1 MMSEKIQSSTSFVTA
16 HGVVFGFV
24 VAGQAGGAPQP
35 VRGLKIHQVGS
46 TVTLAVTGSP
56 CFLGGASLPKYSL
69 TGPRQF
75 SGLTFSIIDVP
86 VKELLY
92 LNGAWSNVYCLPID
106 CIEAIKLHMACH
118 ADIHATRTFTQEF
131 CGRHGVRVL
140 WFGVLFAW
148 DTQDY
153 LPVDGSRT
161 DYYIA
166 PSYESPTPV
175 WTCLLHRADDARQ
188 ECPGCKAFDAA
199 MTVHCA
205 DPLFDSMGPQMFTRA
220 RVFDAQTG
228 RSPQR
233 LSRDEAGDSGSMREA
248 RLAEGSLH
256 ARLCQRGGTS
266 RGTFLHD
273 GANSAKMEDNVEG
286 VGGLIE
292 VTKKKYGCFVGQQ
305 LRVLGRTGDG
315 RNAVWKC
322 TGGKTVPVAQRDYG
336 WRWIKKGP
344 VRSSVEDLA
353 VSTLRTNPTM
363 QPPFAATPWKPT
375 IPCLAVDGRVDNA
388 DYSWMQ

>member
-1 MMSEKIQSSTSFVTA
+1 MSEKIQSSTSFGTA
-16 HGVVFGFV
+16 HGVVFGFL

-118 ADIHATRTFTQEF
+118 ADIHATRTFTLEF

-148 DTQDY
+148 DAQDY

-199 MTVHCA
+199 MTMHCVH
-205 DPLFDSMGPQMFTRA
+205 PLLDSMGPQMFTRV

-228 RSPQR
+228 RFPQR

-248 RLAEGSLH
+248 RLAEESLH

-266 RGTFLHD
+266 REAMD
-273 GANSAKMEDNVEG
+273 SAKMEDDVEG

-305 LRVLGRTGDG
+305 LRVLWRTGDPKQP
-315 RNAVWKC
+315 VWKC
-322 TGGKTVPVAQRDYG
+322 TGGKTVPVAQRDNG
-336 WRWIKKGP
+336 WRWIKNGP
-344 VRSSVEDLA
+344 EGSSVEDWA
-353 VSTLRTNPTM
+353 VSRLRTNPTM

-375 IPCLAVDGRVDNA
+375 LPCLADGRVNNA
-388 DYSWMQ
+388 AYSWMQ

>member
-1 MMSEKIQSSTSFVTA
+1 MSEKIQSSTSFGTA
-16 HGVVFGFV
+16 HGVVFGFL
-24 VAGQAGGAPQP
+24 VAGQAGGVPQP

-118 ADIHATRTFTQEF
+118 ADIHATRTFTLEF

-140 WFGVLFAW
+140 WFGVLFAR
-148 DTQDY
+148 DAQDY

-166 PSYESPTPV
+166 PAYESPTPV

-188 ECPGCKAFDAA
+188 ECSGCKAFDAA
-199 MTVHCA
+199 MTMHCA
-205 DPLFDSMGPQMFTRA
+205 HPLLDSMGPQMFTRV

-228 RSPQR
+228 KFPQR
-233 LSRDEAGDSGSMREA
+233 LLRDEAGDSGSMREA
-248 RLAEGSLH
+248 RLAEESLH

-266 RGTFLHD
+266 REAMD
-273 GANSAKMEDNVEG
+273 SAKMEDDVEG

-305 LRVLGRTGDG
+305 LRVLWRTGDPKQP
-315 RNAVWKC
+315 VWKC
-322 TGGKTVPVAQRDYG
+322 TGGKTVPVAQRDNG
-336 WRWIKKGP
+336 WRWIKNGP
-344 VRSSVEDLA
+344 EGSSVEDWA
-353 VSTLRTNPTM
+353 VSRLRTNPTM

-375 IPCLAVDGRVDNA
+375 IPCLAVDGRVDDA

>member
-1 MMSEKIQSSTSFVTA
+1 MMSEKIQSSTSFGTA
-16 HGVVFGFV
+16 HGVVFGFL

-118 ADIHATRTFTQEF
+118 ADIHATRTFTLEF

-148 DTQDY
+148 DAQDY

-166 PSYESPTPV
+166 PAYESPTPV

-188 ECPGCKAFDAA
+188 ECSGCKAFDAA
-199 MTVHCA
+199 MTMHCVH
-205 DPLFDSMGPQMFTRA
+205 PLLDSMGPQMFTRV

-228 RSPQR
+228 RFPQR

-248 RLAEGSLH
+248 RLAEESLH

-266 RGTFLHD
+266 REAMD
-273 GANSAKMEDNVEG
+273 SAKMEDDVEG

-305 LRVLGRTGDG
+305 LRVLWRTGDPKQP
-315 RNAVWKC
+315 VWKC
-322 TGGKTVPVAQRDYG
+322 TGGKTVPVAQRDNG
-336 WRWIKKGP
+336 WRWIKNGP
-344 VRSSVEDLA
+344 EGSSVEDWA
-353 VSTLRTNPTM
+353 VSRLRTNPTM

-388 DYSWMQ
+388 AYSWMQ

>member
-1 MMSEKIQSSTSFVTA
+1 MSEKIQSSTSFGTA
-16 HGVVFGFV
+16 HGVVFGFL

-69 TGPRQF
+69 TGPLQF

-118 ADIHATRTFTQEF
+118 ADIHATRTFTLEF

-148 DTQDY
+148 DAQDY

-199 MTVHCA
+199 MTMHCA
-205 DPLFDSMGPQMFTRA
+205 HPLLDSMGPQMFTRV

-228 RSPQR
+228 RFPQR

-248 RLAEGSLH
+248 RLAEESLH

-266 RGTFLHD
+266 REAMD
-273 GANSAKMEDNVEG
+273 SAKMEDNVEG

-292 VTKKKYGCFVGQQ
+292 VTKKYGCFVGQQ
-305 LRVLGRTGDG
+305 LRVLWRTGDPKQP
-315 RNAVWKC
+315 VWKC
-322 TGGKTVPVAQRDYG
+322 TGGKTVPVAQRDNG
-336 WRWIKKGP
+336 WRWIKNGP
-344 VRSSVEDLA
+344 EGSSVEDWA
-353 VSTLRTNPTM
+353 VSRLRTNPTM

-375 IPCLAVDGRVDNA
+375 LPCLADGRVNNA
-388 DYSWMQ
+388 AYSWMQ

>member
-1 MMSEKIQSSTSFVTA
+1 MSEKIQSSTSFGTA
-16 HGVVFGFV
+16 HGVVFGFL

-118 ADIHATRTFTQEF
+118 ADIHATRTFTLEF

-140 WFGVLFAW
+140 WFGVLFAR
-148 DTQDY
+148 DAQDY

-166 PSYESPTPV
+166 PAYESPTPV

-199 MTVHCA
+199 MTMHCA
-205 DPLFDSMGPQMFTRA
+205 HPLLDSMGPQMFTRA

-228 RSPQR
+228 RFPQR

-248 RLAEGSLH
+248 RLAEESLH

-266 RGTFLHD
+266 REAMD
-273 GANSAKMEDNVEG
+273 SAKMEDDVEG
-286 VGGLIE
+286 VGGMIE

-305 LRVLGRTGDG
+305 LRVLWRTGDPKQP
-315 RNAVWKC
+315 VWKC
-322 TGGKTVPVAQRDYG
+322 TGGKTVPVAQRDNG
-336 WRWIKKGP
+336 WRWIKNGP
-344 VRSSVEDLA
+344 EGSSVEDWA
-353 VSTLRTNPTM
+353 VSRLRTNPTM

-388 DYSWMQ
+388 AYSWMQ

>member
-1 MMSEKIQSSTSFVTA
+1 MSEKIQSSTSFGTA
-16 HGVVFGFV
+16 HGVVFGFL

-118 ADIHATRTFTQEF
+118 ADIHATRTFTLEF

-148 DTQDY
+148 DAQDY

-166 PSYESPTPV
+166 PAYESPTPV

-188 ECPGCKAFDAA
+188 ECSGCKAFDAA
-199 MTVHCA
+199 MTMHCVH
-205 DPLFDSMGPQMFTRA
+205 PLLDSMGPQMFTRV

-228 RSPQR
+228 KFPQR

-248 RLAEGSLH
+248 RLAEESLH

-266 RGTFLHD
+266 REAMD
-273 GANSAKMEDNVEG
+273 SAKMEDDVEG

-292 VTKKKYGCFVGQQ
+292 VTKKKYGCFAG
-305 LRVLGRTGDG
+305 
-315 RNAVWKC
+315 A
-322 TGGKTVPVAQRDYG
+322 
-336 WRWIKKGP
+336 
-344 VRSSVEDLA
+344 LA
-353 VSTLRTNPTM
+353 DR
-363 QPPFAATPWKPT
+363 
-375 IPCLAVDGRVDNA
+375 
-388 DYSWMQ
+388 

>member
-1 MMSEKIQSSTSFVTA
+1 MSEKIQSSTSFGTA
-16 HGVVFGFV
+16 HGVVFGFL

-148 DTQDY
+148 DAQDY

-166 PSYESPTPV
+166 PAYESPTPV

-188 ECPGCKAFDAA
+188 ECSGCKAFDAA
-199 MTVHCA
+199 MTMHCA
-205 DPLFDSMGPQMFTRA
+205 HPLLDSMGPQMFTRV

-228 RSPQR
+228 RFPQR

-248 RLAEGSLH
+248 RLAEESLH

-266 RGTFLHD
+266 REAMD
-273 GANSAKMEDNVEG
+273 SAKMEDDVEG
-286 VGGLIE
+286 VGGMIE

-305 LRVLGRTGDG
+305 LRVLWRTGDPKQP
-315 RNAVWKC
+315 VWKC
-322 TGGKTVPVAQRDYG
+322 TGGKTVPVAQRDKG
-336 WRWIKKGP
+336 WRWIKNGP
-344 VRSSVEDLA
+344 EGSSVEDWA
-353 VSTLRTNPTM
+353 VSRLRTNPTM

-375 IPCLAVDGRVDNA
+375 LPCLADGRVNNA
-388 DYSWMQ
+388 AYSWMQ